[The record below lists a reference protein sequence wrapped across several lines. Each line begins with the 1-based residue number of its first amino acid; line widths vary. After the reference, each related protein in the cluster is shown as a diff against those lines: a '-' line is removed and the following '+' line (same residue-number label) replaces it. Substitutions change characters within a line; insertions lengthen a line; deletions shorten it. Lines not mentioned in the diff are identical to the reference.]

1 MAKFAVPGTVG
12 SYELDDDPARI
23 DPAAAAAFLTTA
35 AYWARWRTEPD
46 IRRQIAAAWRVIGA
60 YDPAGAMVG
69 FARAISDG
77 GSAYLADVYVLPAH
91 RGRGLGKAIVAMMIE
106 DGPGAGFRW
115 MLHTSDAYGLYRQF
129 GFAPPP
135 DNYLERPPPGGVPG
149 GGQPPR
155 DRGAS
160 GGRPPGSTQ
169 PLEGDHVRLE
179 PLALRHVPG
188 LLQAAA
194 QDPSLYRWVLVPQDE
209 AAMRRHVED
218 ALAARAKGMAVP
230 FAVVRL
236 ADETVIGSTRFHQL
250 DYWARRERYDQGGR
264 PPQTPPQADTPDTC
278 EIGYTW
284 LAREALRTG
293 ANTEM
298 KRLMLTHAFEVWRVR
313 SVCLHTDVRNQ
324 RSRNA
329 IQRIGGK
336 FEGVLRAH
344 RLAVDQSPRD
354 SARFSITAAEWP
366 AIRQHL
372 ADLAGRYAAG
382 AVRRQ
387 AAGQHPR

>member
-1 MAKFAVPGTVG
+1 M
-12 SYELDDDPARI
+12 
-23 DPAAAAAFLTTA
+23 
-35 AYWARWRTEPD
+35 
-46 IRRQIAAAWRVIGA
+46 
-60 YDPAGAMVG
+60 
-69 FARAISDG
+69 
-77 GSAYLADVYVLPAH
+77 
-91 RGRGLGKAIVAMMIE
+91 
-106 DGPGAGFRW
+106 
-115 MLHTSDAYGLYRQF
+115 
-129 GFAPPP
+129 
-135 DNYLERPPPGGVPG
+135 
-149 GGQPPR
+149 
-155 DRGAS
+155 
-160 GGRPPGSTQ
+160 
-169 PLEGDHVRLE
+169 RLE
-179 PLALRHVPG
+179 PLGLRHVPG
-188 LLQAAA
+188 LLAAAA

-209 AAMRRHVED
+209 PAMRRHVED
-218 ALAARAKGMAVP
+218 ALAARAKGIAVP
-230 FAVVRL
+230 FAVVRQD
-236 ADETVIGSTRFHQL
+236 DEAVIGSTRFHQL

-264 PPQTPPQADTPDTC
+264 PPQTPPPQHVPDTC

-329 IQRIGGK
+329 IQRIGGT

-366 AIRQHL
+366 AVQQHL
-372 ADLAGRYAAG
+372 EDLAARYAAG
-382 AVRRQ
+382 AARRQ

>member
-1 MAKFAVPGTVG
+1 MRRAVG
-12 SYELDDDPARI
+12 SYEIDDDPARV
-23 DPAAAAAFLTTA
+23 DPAAAAAFLTTD
-35 AYWARWRTEPD
+35 AYWGRWRTEPD
-46 IRRQIAAAWRVIGA
+46 IRRQIAAAWRVTGA

-69 FARAISDG
+69 FARAFSDG

-106 DGPGAGFRW
+106 EGPGAGFRW
-115 MLHTSDAYGLYRQF
+115 MLHTADAYGLYRKF
-129 GFAPPP
+129 GFAAAP
-135 DNYLERPPPGGVPG
+135 DNYMERPA
-149 GGQPPR
+149 
-155 DRGAS
+155 GAVTVA
-160 GGRPPGSTQ
+160 GAGRQAVTGTG
-169 PLEGDHVRLE
+169 PLEGEYVRLE
-179 PLALRHVPG
+179 PLGVHHVPG
-188 LLQAAA
+188 LLRAAA
-194 QDPSLYRWVLVPQDE
+194 QDPSLYQWVLVPQD
-209 AAMRRHVED
+209 APAMRRHVED
-218 ALAARAKGMAVP
+218 ALAARAKGIAGP
-230 FAVVRL
+230 FAVIRRR
-236 ADETVIGSTRFHQL
+236 DDTVIGSTRFHQL
-250 DYWARRERYDQGGR
+250 DYWSR
-264 PPQTPPQADTPDTC
+264 PEPDNVPDTC

-284 LAREALRTG
+284 LAREALRTA

-366 AIRQHL
+366 AVRRHL
-372 ADLAGRYAAG
+372 EDLAARYTAG
-382 AVRRQ
+382 ADRRQ

>member
-1 MAKFAVPGTVG
+1 MRRKAGV
-12 SYELDDDPARI
+12 YELDDDTARI
-23 DPAAAAAFLTTA
+23 DPAAAVAFLTTE
-35 AYWARWRTEPD
+35 AYWGRWRTEPD
-46 IRRQIAAAWRVIGA
+46 IRRQIDAAWRVIGA
-60 YDPAGAMVG
+60 YDEAGAMVG

-106 DGPGAGFRW
+106 EGPGAGFRW

-135 DNYLERPPPGGVPG
+135 DNYMERPPRGVRG

-160 GGRPPGSTQ
+160 GGRPPGLAQ
-169 PLEGDHVRLE
+169 PLTGEHVRLE
-179 PLALRHVPG
+179 PLGVRHVPG

-194 QDPSLYRWVLVPQDE
+194 QDPSLYQWVMVPQDE
-209 AAMRRHVED
+209 PAMRRHVEE
-218 ALAARAKGMAVP
+218 ALAARARGVAVP

-250 DYWARRERYDQGGR
+250 DYWARPEPTGM
-264 PPQTPPQADTPDTC
+264 PDTC

-324 RSRNA
+324 RSQNA
-329 IQRIGGK
+329 IRRIGGT
-336 FEGVLRAH
+336 FEGVLRSH

-354 SARFSITAAEWP
+354 SARFSVTAAEWP
-366 AIRQHL
+366 AVRQHL
-372 ADLAGRYAAG
+372 TELAARYAAG
-382 AVRRQ
+382 ADRRQ
-387 AAGQHPR
+387 AAGQHPQ

>member
-1 MAKFAVPGTVG
+1 MPVFSVPGAAG

-35 AYWARWRTEPD
+35 AYWGRWRAEPD

-60 YDPAGAMVG
+60 YDAAGAMVG

-106 DGPGAGFRW
+106 QGPGAGFRW
-115 MLHTSDAYGLYRQF
+115 MLHTSDAYGLYRRF
-129 GFAPPP
+129 GFESPP
-135 DNYLERPPPGGVPG
+135 DNYMERAAGGVRG

-155 DRGAS
+155 ERGVP
-160 GGRPPGSTQ
+160 GGRPPGLAQ
-169 PLEGDHVRLE
+169 PLEGQHVRLE
-179 PLALRHVPG
+179 PLGLRHVPG
-188 LLQAAA
+188 LLKAAA
-194 QDPSLYRWVLVPQDE
+194 QDPSLYQWVMVPQDE
-209 AAMRRHVED
+209 PGMRRHVED
-218 ALAARAKGMAVP
+218 TLAARAKGIAVP

-236 ADETVIGSTRFHQL
+236 DDETVIGSTRFHQL
-250 DYWARRERYDQGGR
+250 DYWARPEPTGL
-264 PPQTPPQADTPDTC
+264 PDTC

-324 RSRNA
+324 RSQNA
-329 IQRIGGK
+329 IRRIGGT
-336 FEGVLRAH
+336 FEGVLRSH

-366 AIRQHL
+366 AVRQQL
-372 ADLAGRYAAG
+372 AELAARYTDG
-382 AVRRQ
+382 ADRRQ